1 MANLDKDSIPKLNG
15 LRCVPLGGLG
25 EIGMNCMIL
34 EYEDEIVVIDCGL
47 LFSDLD
53 HFGVEFAIPDFTY
66 LRERKDKVK
75 AFLITH
81 GHEDHIGALPFALK
95 SGINAPVYAS
105 PFSSALLRER
115 LKEYGLTDKVDLKT
129 FR

>member
-1 MANLDKDSIPKLNG
+1 MGSLSSSDIPKLNG
-15 LRCVPLGGLG
+15 LRIVPLGGLG

-34 EYEDEIVVIDCGL
+34 EHEDEIVVIDCGI

-66 LRERKDKVK
+66 LRDRKDKVK

-81 GHEDHIGALPFALK
+81 GHEDHIGAIPFSLK
-95 SGINAPVYAS
+95 AGIDAPVYAS
-105 PFSSALLRER
+105 PFSAVL
-115 LKEYGLTDKVDLKT
+115 
-129 FR
+129 